1 MTAARTS
8 AVAFDLDGTLVDL
21 ERFHHEAWLAAA
33 RQAGVELTWD
43 QALHALP
50 HFIGGPDQRVAE
62 EVAALSPQAV
72 PAAVTLAGKQR
83 SFDVLVGSVDHI
95 VPRAGVEA
103 VLGLLRTRGVPVAVG
118 TVTERETAVGI
129 LRRAGLLA
137 LFGEDRV
144 VAAQDV
150 PRLKPAP
157 DVYLA
162 TARLLGAPPGS
173 QLVFEDSVTG
183 ATAARSAGSTV
194 LAVPTVHDPDYLR
207 RLAAAGAT
215 AVFQDWRDP
224 GLPSLVD
231 RLTAANGTESIDST
245 PSTAS
250 GAAYV
255 RA

>member
-1 MTAARTS
+1 MTAARGP

-21 ERFHHEAWLAAA
+21 EEFHHEAWLAAA

-43 QALHALP
+43 QALRGLP
-50 HFIGGPDQRVAE
+50 HFVGGPDPRVAE
-62 EVAALSPQAV
+62 EVAALSPAGV
-72 PAAVTLAGKQR
+72 SPAVTLARKQR
-83 SFDVLVGSVDHI
+83 AFDALVGSVDRI
-95 VPRAGVEA
+95 VPRTGVEA
-103 VLGLLRTRGVPVAVG
+103 VLDLLRTRGVPVAVG
-118 TVTERETAVGI
+118 TVTERETAVAV

-137 LFGEDRV
+137 LFGEARV

-162 TARLLGAPPGS
+162 TARLLGAPPGD

-194 LAVPTVHDPDYLR
+194 VAVPTVHDPDYLR
-207 RLAAAGAT
+207 RLRTAGAT
-215 AVFQDWRDP
+215 AVFADWRDP
-224 GLPSLVD
+224 QLLALAD
-231 RLTAANGTESIDST
+231 RLTAASGTG
-245 PSTAS
+245 STAT